1 MIDKI
6 CPICSRKFQT
16 INPRYKYCSDE
27 CRGKAEVLRKR
38 KSALNY
44 YRSTTG
50 KIKRKQYYIQH
61 HQPVI
66 KHCKSCG
73 KSLDDARQTWCIECL
88 LVDYIYNK
96 SAIAYQ
102 RLSCRG
108 YDKAMILEEAKTRGL
123 LKQKNISEKY

>member
-1 MIDKI
+1 MYDKI
-6 CPICSRKFQT
+6 CPICSRKFQAV
-16 INPRYKYCSDE
+16 NPLYKYCSDK
-27 CRGKAEVLRKR
+27 CRKKVEVLIKR

-66 KHCKSCG
+66 KYCKSCG
-73 KSLDDARQTWCIECL
+73 KLLEDARQTWCIECL
-88 LVDYIYNK
+88 LSDYIYNK

-108 YDKAMILEEAKTRGL
+108 YDKAMILDEAETRGL
-123 LKQKNISEKY
+123 LKDKNISERY

>member
-1 MIDKI
+1 MYDKI

-16 INPRYKYCSDE
+16 VNPRYKYCSE
-27 CRGKAEVLRKR
+27 KCREKAEVLRKR
-38 KSALNY
+38 KSASTY
-44 YRSTTG
+44 YHTTTG
-50 KIKRKQYYIQH
+50 KIKRKQYYIRH

-66 KHCKSCG
+66 KCCKSCG
-73 KSLDDARQTWCIECL
+73 KLLDDARQTWCMECL

-108 YDKAMILEEAKTRGL
+108 YDKAMILEEAKIRSL
-123 LKQKNISEKY
+123 LK